1 MEYKDFLEKVE
12 QSRTNCEI
20 FCGPIS
26 LPRMRRVQ
34 QLFPRDE
41 VADIAATVRAELE
54 ASGMKAKIK
63 KGGRIAVCA
72 GSRGLA
78 SLPVLVK
85 ATVDWVREA
94 GGDPFV
100 MPAMGS
106 HGGATAQGQ
115 ADMLDTLGVNEKTV
129 GAPIVSHMETR
140 IIGTAKEGFPVH
152 MSVDILDS
160 DGCIFVCRVKP
171 HTAFRGTYESGF
183 MKMLAI
189 GAGKHNGALVA
200 HHQGFGAFSEMIPK
214 IGQCALENAPIIG
227 GVGSIENAFY
237 KVAKVKA
244 LRADQFMSDEP
255 ALLQEAFRFMGQII
269 PTDLD
274 VLLVDEIGKNFS
286 GDGMDPNISGTFAT
300 PYGSGGVKADN
311 RVVFALS
318 EETHGNAT
326 GLGMADFTV
335 PKVFR
340 EFDPITTYTNAM
352 TARVTAIAKMPLVM
366 PDEYTAYRM
375 AIHRSVRPGAHQS
388 PRVVH
393 IDNTEQVE
401 FINVSEGLWPEVE
414 QDERLKFVTE
424 PFEYQFDGKGEIVRS
439 WKKPH

>member
-1 MEYKDFLEKVE
+1 MEYVDFLEKLE
-12 QSRTNCEI
+12 KARPQCEK

-41 VADIAATVRAELE
+41 VTDIVGTVRAELE

-63 KGGRIAVCA
+63 KGGRIAVCV

-78 SLPVLVK
+78 NLPTLVK
-85 ATVDWVREA
+85 TTVDWVREQGA
-94 GGDPFV
+94 DPFV
-100 MPAMGS
+100 MPTMGS
-106 HGGATAQGQ
+106 HGGATAEGQ
-115 ADMLDTLGVNEKTV
+115 ADMLNTLGVNEKTV
-129 GAPIVSHMETR
+129 GAPIVSHMETE
-140 IIGTAKEGFPVH
+140 IIGEAKPGFPVH
-152 MSVDILDS
+152 MSVDILNS

-189 GAGKHNGALVA
+189 GAGKHNGALST
-200 HHQGFGAFSEMIPK
+200 HQQGFGVFHEMVPK
-214 IGQCALENAPIIG
+214 MGQFALEHAPIIG
-227 GVGSIENAFY
+227 GLGTIENAFY
-237 KVAKVKA
+237 KIAKIKA
-244 LRADQFMSDEP
+244 LRADQYLSEEP
-255 ALLQEAFRFMGQII
+255 ALLKEAFRFMGQIYLD
-269 PTDLD
+269 DLD

-286 GDGMDPNISGTFAT
+286 GDGMDPNITGTFAT
-300 PYGSGGVKADN
+300 PFGSGGVKADS

-326 GLGMADFTV
+326 GLGTADFTT

-340 EFDPITTYTNAM
+340 EFDPVTTYTNAM
-352 TARVTAIAKMPLVM
+352 TAHISLVGKMPIVM
-366 PDEYTAYRM
+366 PDEYTAFRM
-375 AIHRSVRPGAHQS
+375 AIHKCIRPGSQQS

-401 FINVSEGLWPEVE
+401 FINVSEALWDQVE
-414 QDERLKFVTE
+414 QHERLKFVSE
-424 PFEYQFDGKGEIVRS
+424 GFDYQFDGKGEIIRS
-439 WKKPH
+439 WKKK